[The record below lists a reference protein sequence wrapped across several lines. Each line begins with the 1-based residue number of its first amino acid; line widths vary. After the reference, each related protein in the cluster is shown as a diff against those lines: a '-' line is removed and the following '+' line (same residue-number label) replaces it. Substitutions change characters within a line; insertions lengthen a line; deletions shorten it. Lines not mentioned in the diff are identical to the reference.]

1 MHKYVELQL
10 SYFLLII
17 IMEDF
22 CHFHNEALEK
32 QSNNMLIQDLI

>member
-1 MHKYVELQL
+1 MHKYVELQQL
-10 SYFLLII
+10 FLLII